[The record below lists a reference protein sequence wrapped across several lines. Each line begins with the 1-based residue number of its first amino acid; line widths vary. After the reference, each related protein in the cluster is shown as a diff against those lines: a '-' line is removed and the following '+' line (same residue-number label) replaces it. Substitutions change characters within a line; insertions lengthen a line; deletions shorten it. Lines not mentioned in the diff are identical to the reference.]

1 MTRLISDSMYA
12 AVPGLV
18 IGFHG
23 CERSLR
29 DDVINE
35 RKKLRFS
42 TGKYEWLGHGIY
54 FWQNNYERAL
64 EFVTHPPDG
73 RKIVH
78 PAVLGAVIN
87 LDYCLDLLDT
97 KHIRNIK
104 NGFLMMVDATLER
117 EGKLPRNRNKEGA
130 DNLQDKVIRELD
142 CQVIEYV
149 HERMRRKG
157 VRQYDSVRGVFIE
170 GTPIYEDAGFF
181 DKTHIQICI
190 RNPNCI
196 KGYFIPREEE
206 QW

>member
-1 MTRLISDSMYA
+1 MYA
-12 AVPGLV
+12 AVPGLI

-29 DDVINE
+29 DDIISE
-35 RKKLRFS
+35 GRKLRFS

-54 FWQNNYERAL
+54 FWQNNYERAMD
-64 EFVTHPPDG
+64 FVTHPPDG

-78 PAVLGAVIN
+78 PAVLGAV
-87 LDYCLDLLDT
+87 LSLEHCLDLLDT
-97 KHIRNIK
+97 KYIRQLRTTFEMMEHAIK
-104 NGFLMMVDATLER
+104 LRGGN
-117 EGKLPRNRNKEGA
+117 LPCNRNKHGA
-130 DNLQDKVIRELD
+130 DNPMDKVIRELD
-142 CQVIEYV
+142 CHVIEFL
-149 HERMRRKG
+149 HERMRQEG
-157 VRQYDSVRGVFIE
+157 VKPYDSVRGVFIE
-170 GTPIYEDAGFF
+170 GTPIYEDAGFY

>member
-1 MTRLISDSMYA
+1 MYA
-12 AVPGLV
+12 AVPGLI

-23 CERSLR
+23 CERSVR
-29 DDVINE
+29 NDIINE

-64 EFVTHPPDG
+64 DFVTHPPDG
-73 RKIVH
+73 RNIVH
-78 PAVLGAVIN
+78 PAVLGAVIS

-97 KHIRNIK
+97 KCIRRLRTT
-104 NGFLMMVDATLER
+104 FEMMENMKVLRGDN
-117 EGKLPRNRNKEGA
+117 LPRNRNKHGA
-130 DNLQDKVIRELD
+130 DNTADKVIRELD
-142 CQVIEYV
+142 CLVIENL
-149 HERMRRKG
+149 HAKMRQDGLRP
-157 VRQYDSVRGVFIE
+157 YDSVRGVFVE
-170 GTPIYEDAGFF
+170 GTPIYEDAGFH

-196 KGYFIPREEE
+196 KGFFIPRQEE

>member
-1 MTRLISDSMYA
+1 MYA
-12 AVPGLV
+12 AVPGLI

-29 DDVINE
+29 DDVITE
-35 RKKLRFS
+35 RKKLRPS

-54 FWQNNYERAL
+54 FWQSNYQRAL

-73 RKIVH
+73 RKIIH
-78 PAVLGAVIN
+78 PAVLGAVIS
-87 LDYCLDLLDT
+87 LDYCLDLTDA
-97 KHIRNIK
+97 RGIK
-104 NGFLMMVDATLER
+104 AVGYSFTMLEASL
-117 EGKLPRNRNKEGA
+117 EDGDVLPHNRNRRSA
-130 DNLQDKVIRELD
+130 DNLKDKVIRELD
-142 CQVIEYV
+142 CQVIESL
-149 HERMRRKG
+149 HEGMRRKG
-157 VRQYDSVRGVFIE
+157 VKPYDSVRGVFIE

>member
-1 MTRLISDSMYA
+1 MYA
-12 AVPGLV
+12 AVPGLI

-29 DDVINE
+29 DDIINE

-73 RKIVH
+73 RKIIR
-78 PAVLGAVIN
+78 PSVLGAVIS

-97 KHIRNIK
+97 SYIRRLRST
-104 NGFLMMVDATLER
+104 FQMMEEITILRGDS
-117 EGKLPRNRNKEGA
+117 LPRNRNKYNA
-130 DNLQDKVIRELD
+130 DNFMDKVIRELD
-142 CQVIEYV
+142 CQVIEHL
-149 HERMRRKG
+149 HERMRQRG
-157 VRQYDSVRGVFIE
+157 VRPYDSVRGVFIE
-170 GTPIYEDAGFF
+170 GTPIYEDAGFY

-196 KGYFIPREEE
+196 KGFFIPRQEE